1 MLVLLYVRKNSMK
14 RAITLS
20 FVLFSFILLLSSC
33 GEVKEI
39 TEVNVASSIQVNPF
53 LEKLFAHDLWHFNR
67 KTVSYAFLNGIF
79 WACMPIPFQMVGAAI
94 TALVLRCNVPV
105 SVGLCWLTNP
115 ITMPPYFVIAYTVGA
130 WILNSK
136 SLSLPENI
144 TQAWIQE
151 QLALIWFPLL
161 TGSILIGVS
170 MGLLGLIS
178 LRLWWRWRVNHEWKR
193 RRRFSRFIRRSG
205 ADHDA
210 IQTVGRSEQ
219 RLDDHESR

>member
-1 MLVLLYVRKNSMK
+1 MPKKLVSKIVPSAQRLQHMR
-14 RAITLS
+14 
-20 FVLFSFILLLSSC
+20 
-33 GEVKEI
+33 GWG
-39 TEVNVASSIQVNPF
+39 F
-53 LEKLFAHDLWHFNR
+53 LGEKLFAHDLWHFNR

-79 WACMPIPFQMVGAAI
+79 WACMPIPFQMIGAAI
-94 TALVLRCNVPV
+94 TALVLRCNGPV

-136 SLSLPENI
+136 TLSLPDNI